1 MKRVVTGK
9 TADGRDTIVEQG
21 TMHPIAAMRGS
32 GNEARLCWATSN
44 RITLPHDGADPVA
57 GAEMTMPAPGE
68 SRFVF
73 VTFPPGSVT
82 PMHATPTIDCVAVV
96 AGELWLVM
104 ESGSEC
110 RLEVGD
116 SIIQTGTR
124 HAWANRSSQPCT
136 IAAVMMGAERS

>member
-1 MKRVVTGK
+1 MKRIVTGK
-9 TADGRDTIVEQG
+9 AADGRDTIIAEG
-21 TMHPIAAMRGS
+21 TVDPIAGMRGS
-32 GNEARLCWATSN
+32 GNETRLCWATSD
-44 RITLPHDGADPVA
+44 RSRLPHEGADPVD
-57 GAEMTMPAPGE
+57 GGQMTMPAPGE

-96 AGELWLVM
+96 VGEIWLVM

-124 HAWANRSSQPCT
+124 HAWANRSLQPCT
-136 IAAVMMGAERS
+136 IAAFMMGAERS